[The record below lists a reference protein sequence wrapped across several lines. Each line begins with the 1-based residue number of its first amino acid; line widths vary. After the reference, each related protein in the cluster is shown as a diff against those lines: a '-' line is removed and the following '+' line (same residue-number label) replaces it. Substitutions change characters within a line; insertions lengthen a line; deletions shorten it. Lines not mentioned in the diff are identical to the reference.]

1 MRRWSVPFVTV
12 FGAGAALWLGAA
24 TALAQTAVA
33 TPTGGEVTGT
43 ESDAPLLVL
52 GIGLLL
58 AIAAGSAYL
67 FFRKPS
73 KDDEDG
79 PDEEALA

>member
-1 MRRWSVPFVTV
+1 MRRWAVPFVTV
-12 FGAGAALWLGAA
+12 FGAAAALWLGAA

-58 AIAAGSAYL
+58 AIAAGSGYL
-67 FFRKPS
+67 FFRKPRTE
-73 KDDEDG
+73 DDDDLDEDVL
-79 PDEEALA
+79 E